1 MCLLEKIETR
11 EKKMSSGFVIPEQ
24 RDQLI
29 ITAKLAEQCERYD
42 EILLCIKRAIKINA
56 KLESDER
63 NLLSV
68 AYKNIIGARRT
79 CWRSF
84 ATLVQ
89 KEEAKKEGN
98 MALINGFKRQVEKE
112 IAEICNDVFDLVVKY
127 LIPAADTDESKVYFY
142 KLKADYHRYYAEIES
157 GSENQKN
164 LALESYLKASEYVGS
179 LKPTSPIRLGLALN
193 FSVFYYEILKSPDR
207 GCQLAR
213 KAFDEAVE
221 VRDVQDDDKEAALIM
236 QLLRENLNLWTEDV
250 QPDVQDDGT
259 AMEELE

>member
-1 MCLLEKIETR
+1 
-11 EKKMSSGFVIPEQ
+11 MSTGFVVPEQ
-24 RDQLI
+24 REELI

-42 EILLCIKRAIKINA
+42 EILLCIKRAVKLNA

-68 AYKNIIGARRT
+68 AYKNLIGARRT
-79 CWRSF
+79 CWRSI
-84 ATLVQ
+84 AALEQ

-98 MALINGFKRQVEKE
+98 MALIKGFKRQVEKE
-112 IAEICNDVFDLVVKY
+112 LAEICDDVLDLLSKY
-127 LIPAADTDESKVYFY
+127 LISAADTDESKVYYY
-142 KLKADYHRYYAEIES
+142 KLKGDYHRYYAEIEAGCES
-157 GSENQKN
+157 HKN
-164 LALESYLKASEYVGS
+164 LALEAYLKASEFVGS

-213 KAFDEAVE
+213 QAFDEAVE
-221 VRDVQDDDKEAALIM
+221 VREVQEDDKEASLIM
-236 QLLRENLNLWTEDV
+236 QLLRDNLTLWTEDAH
-250 QPDVQDDGT
+250 PDGQDDGT